1 MEMDQCNSKSK
12 SRVTEFQPLFGSW
25 ATLLRRLYDDPKVA
39 QLMKTRI
46 GQYLSSHPF
55 FALMVMVFGAMSAIP
70 VGMFLSFALVTIIMS
85 ALGLVFFEAFLL
97 FVGGTTLLCVL
108 SGIALFSVIVSFIL
122 NALYFT
128 ISNILSRYNPNLTKQ
143 HDVQEKESEG
153 KTSKTKDM

>member
-1 MEMDQCNSKSK
+1 MDQCSIKSK
-12 SRVTEFQPLFGSW
+12 SRVAEFQQLFGSW
-25 ATLLRRLYDDPKVA
+25 ATLLSRLYDDPKVA

-46 GQYLSSHPF
+46 RQYLNSHPF
-55 FALMVMVFGAMSAIP
+55 FALTVMLFGAMSAIP

-85 ALGLVFFEAFLL
+85 AVGLVFFEAFLL

-108 SGIALFSVIVSFIL
+108 SGIALFSVMVSFIF

-143 HDVQEKESEG
+143 HDFQEKESEG
-153 KTSKTKDM
+153 ETSKTKEM